1 MKSKKTTKKAYEE
14 YLNNLYSEMN
24 YEDAYNQFEYLFN
37 KKRELPLSINRF
49 QRYFHAD
56 MMGYMLH
63 KYDPITF
70 NVGYNEFSLKKAN
83 YETRSVF

>member
-56 MMGYMLH
+56 MMGYMFR
-63 KYDPITF
+63 KYDPIAF
-70 NVGYNEFSLKKAN
+70 NVGYNEFLQTN
-83 YETRSVF
+83 